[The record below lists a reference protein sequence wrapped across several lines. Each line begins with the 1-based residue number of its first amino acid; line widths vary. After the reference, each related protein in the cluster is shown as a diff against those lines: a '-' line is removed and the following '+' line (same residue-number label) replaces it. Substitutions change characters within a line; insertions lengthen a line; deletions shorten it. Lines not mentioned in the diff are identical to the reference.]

1 MYITISDGVVI
12 TDGVDTMVMVAIMVM
27 AATMDGEDITH
38 IGVHP
43 IMDGDGVVPTG
54 VTDIEDITTPIMDM
68 ARTMDIITNHITDLI
83 IQEVMLIQTQDEDI
97 TLEQAQQLIDTKEL
111 QAESLMVILEP
122 REDIQDHLIRMDIVK
137 VKEPPLEIVATQ
149 TLLELV

>member
-38 IGVHP
+38 IGVQP

-68 ARTMDIITNHITDLI
+68 ARTMDIITIHITDLI

-122 REDIQDHLIRMDIVK
+122 LEDIQDHLIRMDIVK